1 MAGSAYYSTG
11 TASVAEG
18 ERIVTGFGT
27 GWKTETGG
35 LSPIKAGDKFGIH
48 VGRPILIDSVDGNT
62 QITLADPWPGPSQ
75 EAGAYKVELTS
86 PQIVAID
93 AMRQLFASLSSGN
106 LTSLSA
112 LQLDDQQIPIAL
124 GPGVFGTIDRNDLV
138 QGVTFDAEVPAL
150 ADRAAYDRE
159 AKGFRV
165 LVSDI
170 GNGRS
175 AFFTK
180 TSAAVA
186 DWSVPFYLS
195 GEQGT
200 AGPFTELTFGNVTTL
215 PAGEPASATVVQI
228 DADTVR
234 LDLSLPKGA
243 DGEGG
248 GDVAGPSGAT
258 DGAIAVAD
266 GVTGKQIKFVTPAQA
281 RATIGAGGP
290 LATFRNQIIN
300 GDFDVWQRATSQTTS
315 GFGSDDRWRN
325 THDGATKT
333 HSRQA
338 FAPGQTDVPGSP
350 EFFSRTVVNSVAGA
364 QNNVV
369 KYQTIERVQTLEGKR
384 ATLTFYAKA
393 NAEKNL
399 AVEFMQN
406 FGSGGAAS
414 PTVYGIGKEKVALGT
429 TWQKYTMV
437 VDIPSIAGKV
447 LGSNANSWLGL
458 IFWFDAGS
466 SFSDRSSGLGHQ
478 SGTFDL
484 AHVSLVEGD
493 ATGEADP
500 FSPRHIQEEL
510 ALCMRYY
517 EVLTDTI
524 FSLVSSNSVG
534 SKYSYW
540 NFKVR
545 KRATP
550 TMANTG
556 VAYGSINANVTFC
569 LIYSTAVDEPR
580 LPAGASADAEL

>member
-11 TASVAEG
+11 TASIAEG

-27 GWKTETGG
+27 GWKTEAGG

-48 VGRPILIDSVDGNT
+48 VGRPILIESVDSAT

-75 EAGAYKVELTS
+75 EAAPYKVELTS
-86 PQIVAID
+86 PQVIAID

-112 LQLDDQQIPIAL
+112 LQLDDQQIPIAI
-124 GPGVFGTIDRNDLV
+124 GPGVFGTIDKNDLV

-150 ADRAAYDRE
+150 VDRASYDRE

-195 GEQGT
+195 GEQGA
-200 AGPFTELTFGNVTTL
+200 AGPFTELTFGSVTTL

-281 RATIGAGGP
+281 RATIASGGP
-290 LATFRNQIIN
+290 AANFRNQIIN
-300 GDFDVWQRATSQTTS
+300 GSFDVWQRGVSFAPTAGAYTA
-315 GFGSDDRWRN
+315 DRWV
-325 THDGATKT
+325 
-333 HSRQA
+333 
-338 FAPGQTDVPGSP
+338 FVPGAGSVNLLDRGALGIGVLP
-350 EFFSRTVVNSVAGA
+350 FQDQSFLVWRRTTVGSAA
-364 QNNVV
+364 STLSQ
-369 KYQTIERVQTLEGKR
+369 KIEGVRSLAGKR
-384 ATLTFYAKA
+384 ATVTFWASSSA
-393 NAEKNL
+393 PTEL
-399 AVEFMQN
+399 VVDFLQS
-406 FGSGGAAS
+406 FGTGGS
-414 PTVYGIGKEKVALGT
+414 PSADVTVAPQAVALT
-429 TWQKYTMV
+429 TVFRQFSLV
-437 VDIPSIAGKV
+437 FDIPSIAGK
-447 LGSNANSWLGL
+447 LIGTGANDNLRLRLSR
-458 IFWFDAGS
+458 DAAS
-466 SFSDRSSGLGHQ
+466 INPTTPINIGH
-478 SGTFDL
+478 
-484 AHVSLVEGD
+484 VCVVEGD
-493 ATGEADP
+493 ASGEADP
-500 FSPRHIQEEL
+500 FSPRHIEQET

-550 TMANTG
+550 TMLNTG
-556 VAYGSINANVTFC
+556 VAYGSINANGTFC
-569 LIYSTAVDEPR
+569 LLYSTAVDEPR